1 MTYSLIEEK
10 LNQGK
15 TIILD
20 GGIGGELQKLGAKM
34 DKGLWCGRCSIDSPN
49 ELLKVHKNYINA
61 GADVITTNTYAS
73 TPISMKKYGYKNLI
87 EECNLKSV
95 KIAKDA
101 AKEFKDLDLGL
112 DFVNDLKPYTYKWD
126 KRSKYVDWDTNPD
139 TDLNSITPDGTHK
152 ENWLDVGFKAQDIE
166 TLEKAAGYDKDN
178 KTNLTVNLSEDGKQY
193 SMKYEK
199 LVPILVK
206 AIQELEAR
214 VATLES

>member
-1 MTYSLIEEK
+1 MTYSFIEEK

-101 AKEFKDLDLGL
+101 ASGKNIVVAGS
-112 DFVNDLKPYTYKWD
+112 VSTY
-126 KRSKYVDWDTNPD
+126 
-139 TDLNSITPDGTHK
+139 
-152 ENWLDVGFKAQDIE
+152 
-166 TLEKAAGYDKDN
+166 GYF
-178 KTNLTVNLSEDGKQY
+178 
-193 SMKYEK
+193 
-199 LVPILVK
+199 
-206 AIQELEAR
+206 
-214 VATLES
+214 